1 MSSLWKGRSA
11 VRFWRIC
18 AAAALCAA
26 PVVAQNTGAQQSQAQ
41 DAKQVM
47 ADPPLLEMAI
57 ETSRVVMPKATR
69 LEAAPGAPAPG
80 MPREALLDLN
90 IVYTSGQLYNPAT
103 GSYDQVK
110 LRSYQGTRV
119 DPEVPFIS
127 PRIEVQPGD
136 TVRITLDNQ
145 LPADPSCIETAEG
158 GTNVPHCFNGTNLHT
173 HGLWV
178 NPGGNGDNV
187 LISINPGVSFQYEYN
202 IPSDH
207 PAGTFWYH
215 THRHGSTALQVSS
228 GMAGALIVRGNRP
241 PTPKRNGD
249 LDVLLRPTEAQK
261 FRERIVVLQQIQY
274 ACRNADGTI
283 KKNDDGTYFCAPD
296 DVGEIENY
304 DLFGPGAWA
313 ASGRYTSINGRILPT
328 FEDAKAGQIERW
340 RVIHGG
346 VRDTVNLE
354 FRQLIPAAAIAAAA
368 TADEAM
374 NMSADQQDAYIQ
386 QRCKGDALPQHLV
399 AADGLTTTA
408 VSVSSSTVLQPA
420 YRWDALMAFPKA
432 GIYCVIDGTI
442 PAPGNVDPNAP
453 PSRRLLGFVNV
464 AAGQDVTGDATPYVQ
479 QQLIAAAKVNI
490 PEDVRSAVIADLENG
505 LKLTRFVPHAD
516 LSGVSP
522 VGTQKLDFNIDTTTT
537 PVRYEVDGE
546 PYKADRIDRTL
557 VLGTTDEWTLTS
569 SRASHPFHIH
579 VNPFQ
584 VVAIYDP
591 TGKDVSAPGAVDDYS
606 GTPDPQYPGLKGVY
620 KDSLWVKNAA
630 AGTGQPAKTYRVVV
644 RSKYE
649 RYIGDFVLHCHI
661 LDHEDQGMMQNVR
674 IALPDGAGGAAGH
687 GHH

>member
-1 MSSLWKGRSA
+1 MSTFFSKGGSG
-11 VRFWRIC
+11 VRFRQIC
-18 AAAALCAA
+18 TVAALCAA
-26 PVVAQNTGAQQSQAQ
+26 PELWAQNAAAE

-57 ETSRVVMPKATR
+57 APSRVVMPKSTR
-69 LEAAPGAPAPG
+69 LEAAPAGAPAAG
-80 MPREALLDLN
+80 TPREALLDLN

-119 DPEVPFIS
+119 DPDVPFIS
-127 PRIEVQPGD
+127 PRIEVNPGD

-145 LPADPSCIETAEG
+145 LPSDPSCIETAEG

-241 PTPKRNGD
+241 PTQQKNGD
-249 LDVLLRPTEAQK
+249 LDVLLRPTDTQK
-261 FRERIVVLQQIQY
+261 FRERVVVLQQIQY
-274 ACRNADGTI
+274 ACRDAEGNI
-283 KKNDDGTYFCAPD
+283 KLNPDDTYRCDPG
-296 DVGEIENY
+296 DVGEINDY

-313 ASGRYTSINGRILPT
+313 ASGRYTSINGRIIPT
-328 FEDAKAGQIERW
+328 FEGARAGQIERW

-354 FRQLIPAAAIAAAA
+354 LRELIPAASTEAAKAA
-368 TADEAM
+368 DDAM
-374 NMSADQQDAYIQ
+374 NMRADQQDQYIQ
-386 QRCKGDALPQHLV
+386 QRCKGDALTQHLV
-399 AADGLTTTA
+399 AADGLTTAA
-408 VSVSSSTVLQPA
+408 VAESASTVFQPA
-420 YRWDALMAFPKA
+420 YRWDALMVFPKP
-432 GIYCVIDGTI
+432 GIYCVIDGAV

-464 AAGQDVTGDATPYVQ
+464 AAGENVAPADTTAYLQK
-479 QQLIAAAKVNI
+479 QLIAAAKVNI
-490 PEDVRSAVIADLENG
+490 PADVRDAVVADLQND
-505 LKLTRFVPHAD
+505 LKLTRFLPHAD

-522 VGTQKLDFNIDTTTT
+522 VGTQKLEFNIDVTTT
-537 PVRYEVDGE
+537 PATFEVDGE
-546 PYKADRIDRTL
+546 PYKSDRIDRTL

-569 SRASHPFHIH
+569 GRASHPFHIH

-584 VVAIYDP
+584 VVAVYDP
-591 TGKDVSAPGAVDDYS
+591 NGKDVSGPDAVDDYS
-606 GTPDPQYPGLKGVY
+606 GTVDPQYRGLKGVY

-630 AGTGQPAKTYRVVV
+630 PAGSTVGQTYRVVV

-661 LDHEDQGMMQNVR
+661 LDHEDQGMMQNVQ
-674 IALPDGAGGAAGH
+674 IVLPDGDGAPTSK